1 MAPVSTSSLSVVTV
15 AQIGVEKGAS
25 EFLDMIQVGA
35 PAQAITLTQKGLRY
49 YVHGEVLEDRDFQT
63 LQNNNWF
70 NDKVINAFLK
80 KIMEDE
86 NRKSMEHVFV
96 IPSYL
101 AVLWENDQ
109 YGTWMYKKVKLS
121 LYKWIFMPVNVNR
134 NHWVLLVADVY
145 KRTVS
150 ILDSLPTP
158 GSSTLIEKWKKYMK
172 LRASVAGELP
182 DWEEGDLVS
191 SKQCDGSSCG
201 PFVLMNALAIVNN
214 IPIQEL
220 NTDMATYMRQYV
232 SSSLLQAAKQPPS
245 QRSTCDMLGCC
256 RPTSEKCWICCD
268 VCGRWM
274 HFSCI
279 NINQSPEGDYVCP
292 ICIAQYE

>member
-1 MAPVSTSSLSVVTV
+1 
-15 AQIGVEKGAS
+15 
-25 EFLDMIQVGA
+25 
-35 PAQAITLTQKGLRY
+35 
-49 YVHGEVLEDRDFQT
+49 
-63 LQNNNWF
+63 
-70 NDKVINAFLK
+70 
-80 KIMEDE
+80 MEEE

-145 KRTVS
+145 KRTVA

-158 GSSTLIEKWKKYMK
+158 GSSTRIEKWKLTGRKGI
-172 LRASVAGELP
+172 LCLP
-182 DWEEGDLVS
+182 NS
-191 SKQCDGSSCG
+191 DGSSCG

-256 RPTSEKCWICCD
+256 RPTSEQCWICCD

-279 NINQSPEGDYVCP
+279 NIDQSPEGGLCMSHMHCA
-292 ICIAQYE
+292 I